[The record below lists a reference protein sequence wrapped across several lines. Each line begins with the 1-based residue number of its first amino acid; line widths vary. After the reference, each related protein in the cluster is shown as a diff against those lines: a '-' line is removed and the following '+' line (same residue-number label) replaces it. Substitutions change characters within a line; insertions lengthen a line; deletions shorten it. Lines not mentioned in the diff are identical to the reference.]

1 MIGKRALTARNLCA
15 PVFYV
20 HGLEFS
26 VCDRIFQLSLHF
38 RLVFTCNPFRADVIF
53 IHRNTKRTG
62 ENEMN
67 TKAHKYQVREF
78 VGNDYS
84 KRLGRRLRTYKE
96 ARRVVSMLKREG
108 REVFCTSAS

>member
-1 MIGKRALTARNLCA
+1 
-15 PVFYV
+15 
-20 HGLEFS
+20 
-26 VCDRIFQLSLHF
+26 
-38 RLVFTCNPFRADVIF
+38 
-53 IHRNTKRTG
+53 
-62 ENEMN
+62 MN

-96 ARRVVSMLKREG
+96 ARRIVSMLKREG